1 VVKDVDVEYSDRE
14 WEDVKVVGE
23 KEVVKWVVVVEEVVV
38 KRVVVVEKEEKM
50 MSLVVV
56 VVES

>member
-14 WEDVKVVGE
+14 WEDVKVVVE

-38 KRVVVVEKEEKM
+38 K
-50 MSLVVV
+50 
-56 VVES
+56 